1 MELRARTRPTLR
13 RAGLMAALTA
23 LLVPAVAGTATADA
37 ASAPVVT
44 RVTPKHVFVGETM
57 TIRGHHF
64 RRGVNK
70 NTVAFKRT
78 GRQGRPRRAPRRA
91 RRRC

>member
-1 MELRARTRPTLR
+1 MLR

-37 ASAPVVT
+37 KTRAPVVKS
-44 RVTPKHVFVGETM
+44 VSPKKVYVGETM
-57 TIRGHHF
+57 TIRGRHF

-70 NTVAFKRT
+70 NTVAFKRRGAKVVLVT
-78 GRQGRPRRAPRRA
+78 AEKSTTKMMKVTLPKRL
-91 RRRC
+91 